1 MDHPVVAAVREF
13 VDAEV
18 QTMRLASREE

>member
-1 MDHPVVAAVREF
+1 MDHPVVAAVREL

-18 QTMRLASREE
+18 RTMRLASREE

>member
-18 QTMRLASREE
+18 RTMRLASREE

>member
-18 QTMRLASREE
+18 RTMRLASRAE